1 MIYRGPNTAHGRG
14 TASTVPAWVSDDNL
28 LNFNEGVATTGWSIS
43 SGSGSITQA
52 SSSVRLT
59 STSAAVISDLSIV
72 GPTAS
77 TDYLFMV
84 NASAKYTAGQYSTIR
99 LLSGATTMLDISLG
113 YDHVGATATVGTI
126 SALSSGVSQA
136 IATGLNYETT
146 PQSIIVHVDRNYSC
160 VNLFIKEAGGKWNF
174 AGSFTYAAGFA
185 SIDSAKLITSAH
197 NGQWAEYDWLGFA
210 KPNII
215 SIGDSICAGHN
226 FFDPAPGNYAGV
238 DSYANS
244 WQKHATVYTTL
255 RNNLILN
262 KGIGSETSTQ
272 IQARMASYVTAHGP
286 RLVYL
291 HASTN
296 DQVQSVSAATRSA
309 QIQAGVDAI
318 NAISAKC
325 ILLNAMYGTSGN
337 AINPAHRDYMDSWW
351 TTDRLSLTGVEQ
363 FINIMTPMDSGSN
376 YMNATLTESDGIHPK
391 AAGYEAIGAKVIT
404 G

>member
-14 TASTVPAWVSDDNL
+14 TPVGLIPDDNL
-28 LNFNEGVATTGWSIS
+28 LNFSEGTSSVGWSIS
-43 SGSGSITQA
+43 SGSGSVSQ
-52 SSSVRLT
+52 SGSSVRLT
-59 STSAAVISDLSIV
+59 STSAAVESDLSIA

-77 TDYLFMV
+77 TDFLFML

-99 LLSGATTMLDISLG
+99 LLSAGATVLDISLG
-113 YDHVGATATVGTI
+113 YDHVGSAATVGTI
-126 SALSSGVSQA
+126 SALRSGTGQA
-136 IATGLNYETT
+136 IATGINYETT

-174 AGSFTYAAGFA
+174 TGSYAYAAAFA
-185 SIDSAKLITSAH
+185 SIDAVRLVTSAH

-226 FFDPAPGNYAGV
+226 AFDPDPGNYAGV
-238 DSYANS
+238 DNYANS
-244 WQKHATVYTTL
+244 WQKHATVYPLL

-262 KGIGSETSTQ
+262 KGIGGESSTQ
-272 IQARMASYVTAHGP
+272 IQSRMASYVTAHGP

-296 DQVQSVSAATRSA
+296 DQVLSVSAATRSSN
-309 QIQAGVDAI
+309 IQTGVNAI

-337 AINPAHRDYMDSWW
+337 AINPAHRNYMDSWW